1 MIWIFISLGVVLI
14 IIFGDLQVAIGI
26 VEDLNLNMRIWSDW
40 EEEST
45 IDMKDFKNMS
55 HAERKEALLD
65 YGKKLDETVG
75 AKYRVVKG

>member
-1 MIWIFISLGVVLI
+1 
-14 IIFGDLQVAIGI
+14 
-26 VEDLNLNMRIWSDW
+26 
-40 EEEST
+40 
-45 IDMKDFKNMS
+45 MKDFKNMS